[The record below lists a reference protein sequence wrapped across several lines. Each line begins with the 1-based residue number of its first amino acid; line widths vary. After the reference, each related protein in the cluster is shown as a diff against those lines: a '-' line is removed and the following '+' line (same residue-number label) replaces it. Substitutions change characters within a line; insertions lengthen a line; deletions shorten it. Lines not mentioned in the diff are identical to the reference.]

1 MNDEDIYRST
11 VERVFDDQCQSLE
24 KSIIY
29 ISKHEMT
36 SDFRHARNNLSDRI
50 KNDILRD
57 VSYPF

>member
-1 MNDEDIYRST
+1 MNNEDIYRAT

-24 KSIIY
+24 KTITYLSN
-29 ISKHEMT
+29 HPMT
-36 SDFRHARNNLSDRI
+36 SDFRQARKNLDERT